1 MMDCSQCEKRAT
13 CREICPAVEAQLPAV
28 NAGKLRLKK
37 ATPPAEKFQM
47 LERMFDC
54 EHLLTPRERC
64 VLYLLYRTSLP
75 VTVVAVGLRV
85 SPSTVHST
93 VRRIAVKIAPKR
105 ADSSPIRGTSRKS
118 TSRPRRGRAA

>member
-1 MMDCSQCEKRAT
+1 MDCSQCEKRAT
-13 CREICPAVEAQLPAV
+13 CREICPEIEAQLPSV

-37 ATPPAEKFQM
+37 AIPPGEKM
-47 LERMFDC
+47 KMVERLFDC

-75 VTVVAVGLRV
+75 AAVIAAGLRV

-93 VRRIAVKIAPKR
+93 LRRIAGKIAAKR
-105 ADSSPIRGTSRKS
+105 ADSSLIRGMSRKS
-118 TSRPRRGRAA
+118 TSRSRRSRAA